1 MLVPYLGEKSKLAQ
15 FITPKVPNDISTY
28 VEPFGGAFG
37 VFFALDFTKFGGV
50 DFIYNDQNY
59 LNFQLFTSLQS
70 DPEFIN
76 LVMSTKVDRPFYSG
90 ALKRL
95 LIEREPKLI
104 SLYWLIILTCSSPY
118 EIGKDSWQGDSE
130 FEIFKL
136 KWRAYQFHVNKI
148 SKIHNRDYKDIIR
161 NYDSAETFFYLDPP
175 YYGKEKFYINHNFE
189 ESSHGELAK
198 ILNSIEGRFILSYFY
213 FHGLEDLYPNC
224 KIEELPTIMGTELL
238 ISNF

>member
-37 VFFALDFTKFGGV
+37 VFFALDFTKFSGV

-76 LVMSTKVDRPFYSG
+76 LVMSTKVDRSFYSG

-95 LIEREPKLI
+95 LIEKDPKLI

-148 SKIHNRDYKDIIR
+148 TKIHNRDYKNIIR
-161 NYDSAETFFYLDPP
+161 SYDSTETFFYLDPP
-175 YYGKEKFYINHNFE
+175 YYGKEKFYINHDFG
-189 ESSHGELAK
+189 ESSHLELSK
-198 ILNSIEGRFILSYFY
+198 ILNSIKGRFILSYFH
-213 FHGLEDLYPNC
+213 FDGLEDLYPNC